1 MKAGTA
7 HDGVG
12 GQDQA
17 RPPLSPTVAM
27 LTHRTEPKL
36 HMEAVDLGESGVSDE
51 KKKRERVPRRIIHF
65 ASGET
70 MEEYSTDEEE
80 EEEISKQLAPPTD
93 PAKLTWGPYLWFY
106 LFKTGTGTLAVCDF
120 VGEKLADLFGIT
132 TAKYQYAIDEYHRS
146 KEEEEE
152 EMEDRLSEEAQR
164 RLEERSQHTETQQPS
179 PSVGDQAS
187 LCADNGGPEPTCVAM
202 V

>member
-1 MKAGTA
+1 MAALAVEMTTPGLM
-7 HDGVG
+7 
-12 GQDQA
+12 QSQ
-17 RPPLSPTVAM
+17 
-27 LTHRTEPKL
+27 PKL
-36 HMEAVDLGESGVSDE
+36 HMEAVDLGESGASDE

-70 MEEYSTDEEE
+70 MEEYSTDD
-80 EEEISKQLAPPTD
+80 EEEISKQLAAPTD

-132 TAKYQYAIDEYHRS
+132 TAKYQYAIDEYNRS
-146 KEEEEE
+146 KEEEEEE

-164 RLEERSQHTETQQPS
+164 RLDERSQRTETQQPS
-179 PSVGDQAS
+179 PSVGEQAPP
-187 LCADNGGPEPTCVAM
+187 CADNGGPEATCVAM

>member
-1 MKAGTA
+1 MAALAVEMTA
-7 HDGVG
+7 PG
-12 GQDQA
+12 
-17 RPPLSPTVAM
+17 
-27 LTHRTEPKL
+27 LTQSQPKL
-36 HMEAVDLGESGVSDE
+36 HMEAVDLGESGASDE
-51 KKKRERVPRRIIHF
+51 KKKRRERVPRRIIHF

-80 EEEISKQLAPPTD
+80 EEEISKQLAAPTD

-132 TAKYQYAIDEYHRS
+132 TAKYQYAIDEYNRS

-164 RLEERSQHTETQQPS
+164 RLDERSQHTETQQPS
-179 PSVGDQAS
+179 PSVGGQAS
-187 LCADNGGPEPTCVAM
+187 PCADNGGPEPTCVAM

>member
-1 MKAGTA
+1 MAALAVEMTA
-7 HDGVG
+7 PG
-12 GQDQA
+12 
-17 RPPLSPTVAM
+17 
-27 LTHRTEPKL
+27 LTQSQPKL
-36 HMEAVDLGESGVSDE
+36 HMEAVDLGESGASDE
-51 KKKRERVPRRIIHF
+51 KKKRRERVPRRIIHF

-80 EEEISKQLAPPTD
+80 EEEISKQLAAPTD

-132 TAKYQYAIDEYHRS
+132 TAKYQYAIDEYNRS
-146 KEEEEE
+146 KEEEEEE

-164 RLEERSQHTETQQPS
+164 RLDERSQHTETQQPS
-179 PSVGDQAS
+179 PSVGGQAS
-187 LCADNGGPEPTCVAM
+187 PCADNGGPEPTCVAM